1 MQFGSGVL
9 TIWGPA
15 RMALALGRMLYA
27 PGGRALVN
35 QPRLHVTAHLFNLF
49 LPQYMAISTAPRLAH
64 QDVLDALARC
74 VAACEYC
81 ATACLGEDDI
91 AMMVPCIRLDRDCAD
106 ICRLTA
112 ASPPPSSPA
121 DPTTLRTCSKSALK
135 FARSATTNAPSTSTS
150 IARNAP
156 PPAKPA
162 WKPANCTNSL

>member
-1 MQFGSGVL
+1 MQFDSGVL

-15 RMALALGRMLYA
+15 RMALVLGRMLYA

-106 ICRLTA
+106 ICHLTA
-112 ASPPPSSPA
+112 ASPPA

-156 PPAKPA
+156 PPANPA